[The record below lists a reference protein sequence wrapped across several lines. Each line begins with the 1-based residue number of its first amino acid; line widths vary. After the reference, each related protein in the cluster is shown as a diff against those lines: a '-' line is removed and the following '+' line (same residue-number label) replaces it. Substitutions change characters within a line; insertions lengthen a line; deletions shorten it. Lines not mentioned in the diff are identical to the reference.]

1 MGDEYGHS
9 QLGNNNSYNQD
20 NFINYFQWNL
30 LQETMGGNKIFM
42 LFKEM
47 IKFRNTYTV
56 FNGNDSYDYNN
67 KIEWL
72 DITGKP
78 KDWSNSK
85 TYTHFNSFIAYT
97 CRDDC
102 TNTIFYIAYNM
113 SNDSIDLTLPNYR
126 WKVII
131 DTSTE
136 FLFINMDVVGSS
148 YLLSDHSVII
158 LSCDNYDEYIEYY

>member
-47 IKFRNTYTV
+47 IKFRNTYKV